1 MLTLNRNRP
10 GWRDVVDAA
19 PRNAEILIVDD
30 EAPVRATLKKLVSH
44 FGYNVK
50 TAGSAE
56 EADHWVNSVRFE
68 VLLLDIELPRMKGV
82 EFLEWALQR
91 DPELAVIMMTGIDD
105 PHVAEECIAAGAR
118 TYLVKPPE
126 EKFLRM
132 ALKDALAMRRILVER
147 NDLLQR

>member
-10 GWRDVVDAA
+10 GWKDVVDAA

-56 EADHWVNSVRFE
+56 EADHWVNSARFE
-68 VLLLDIELPRMKGV
+68 VLLLDIDLPRMKGV